1 LIYYDLKEEEF
12 NVWKEVGRGGTVEC
26 GGWMEREWRADIEG
40 Y

>member
-12 NVWKEVGRGGTVEC
+12 NVWKEVGRGGTAEC
-26 GGWMEREWRADIEG
+26 GGWLERGGEREIEG